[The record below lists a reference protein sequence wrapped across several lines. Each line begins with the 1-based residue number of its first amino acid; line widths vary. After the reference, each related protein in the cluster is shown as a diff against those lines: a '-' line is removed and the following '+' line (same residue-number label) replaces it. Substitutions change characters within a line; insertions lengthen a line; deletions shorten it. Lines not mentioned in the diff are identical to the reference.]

1 MAPHQYSN
9 QLSNTGEGLLTTTCA
24 HMRISAGTRSQ
35 PQYVLVFAG
44 EHMRVLANDGWSK
57 DDIKQ
62 YCFEHTKTSHAEMKR
77 MHIMPGDVSPE
88 DKTTMSPLVESPEDF
103 IVVAAGG
110 RAGVQS
116 AFIPGWGGKRTS
128 QSVTKEIRRA

>member
-1 MAPHQYSN
+1 M
-9 QLSNTGEGLLTTTCA
+9 
-24 HMRISAGTRSQ
+24 
-35 PQYVLVFAG
+35 LVFAG
-44 EHMRVLANDGWSK
+44 EHMRVIGDDGWSK
-57 DDIKQ
+57 DDIKR
-62 YCFEHTKTSHAEMKR
+62 YCFEHAQTSHAELKR
-77 MHIMPGDVSPE
+77 IHAMPGNIVPGDE
-88 DKTTMSPLVESPEDF
+88 TTMQPLVESAEDF